1 MPVAMLVGGLFHH
14 PLGMLKPMTPY
25 LIFAMLF
32 IPFCGVRIREMR
44 LSGLHAALLAFQ
56 VVVSVAVYA
65 LVRPVDV
72 DLAQG
77 AMICVLAPTAS
88 AAVVIAGMLGA
99 RVATMLSYS
108 LLVNFAVAL
117 GAPLFFSVIAPS
129 ADIPFGRTFVSI
141 LLRVVPVVVLPFV
154 AAMVL
159 RWLAPRA
166 ADGIQRFGVVSFYL
180 WVVALTTTTAQ
191 VVNFVA
197 TQTQLSLGNGLAFCG
212 VALVLCLVQ
221 FFSGKWIGRRW
232 GETMAGGQALGQK
245 NTILAIWLAQSHLDP
260 VSSIAPAA
268 YVLWQTIFN
277 SIQLWLKS
285 RREKND

>member
-1 MPVAMLVGGLFHH
+1 
-14 PLGMLKPMTPY
+14 
-25 LIFAMLF
+25 
-32 IPFCGVRIREMR
+32 
-44 LSGLHAALLAFQ
+44 
-56 VVVSVAVYA
+56 
-65 LVRPVDV
+65 
-72 DLAQG
+72 
-77 AMICVLAPTAS
+77 
-88 AAVVIAGMLGA
+88 VVIAGMLGA

-117 GAPLFFSVIAPS
+117 GAPLFFSVVVPT
-129 ADIPFGRTFVSI
+129 ADIPFGHTFLSI

-154 AAMVL
+154 AAVVL

-166 ADGIQRFGVVSFYL
+166 ADGVQRFGVISFYL

-197 TQTQLSLGNGLAFCG
+197 TQTQLGLGKGLAFGG

-221 FFSGKWIGRRW
+221 FFCGKWIGHRW

-245 NTILAIWLAQSHLDP
+245 NTILAIWLAQSHLNP

-268 YVLWQTIFN
+268 YVLWQTLFN
-277 SIQLWLKS
+277 SLQLWLKS
-285 RREKND
+285 HPKNQKA